1 MKTIMAQMLFLPL
14 LATALLVFTGCAAV
28 DDAGADVTQKFE
40 EGISGRGRIVS
51 PDPMADSY
59 GSYYE

>member
-1 MKTIMAQMLFLPL
+1 MKNMMAKLLFIPL
-14 LATALLVFTGCAAV
+14 AALIFTGCVAV

-59 GSYYE
+59 GSYYQ

>member
-1 MKTIMAQMLFLPL
+1 MKTSKAKLLVLPL
-14 LATALLVFTGCAAV
+14 LATALLFISGCVAV
-28 DDAGADVTQKFE
+28 DDAGADVTQKIE

-59 GSYYE
+59 GSYYQ